1 MEKKHNRKAGCGCLI
16 FVLIFCMIITAASI
30 HPFSL
35 RLMAGRLSYIDKVLG
50 ADIILVPRFS
60 DDKNGELYTEA
71 FREFWAGNGKLI
83 FVEEDRVFGF
93 SMKDIVSRMAKERG
107 FKEDVVRPVSFSGND
122 RQKAARIREFAAKQ
136 GFKKVLIIVP
146 SYCSRRYHFLYEP
159 KETVDVKNPVFL
171 VKSTDVS
178 YFSRNGWWKNGLS
191 RSIGIKELYRL
202 GGVYLARLPYVN
214 KIFGNEK

>member
-1 MEKKHNRKAGCGCLI
+1 MTKKQNRKAGCGCLI
-16 FVLIFCMIITAASI
+16 FVLVLCMIIAAASI

-35 RLMAGRLSYIDKVLG
+35 RLLAGRLSYIDKILG
-50 ADIILVPRFS
+50 ADIIFVPRFS

-83 FVEEDRVFGF
+83 FVEEDKVFGF

-107 FKEDVVRPVSFSGND
+107 FKEDAVRPVSFRGND
-122 RQKAARIREFAAKQ
+122 RQKAAHIREYAAKQ
-136 GFKKVLIIVP
+136 GYKKILVIVP
-146 SYCSRRYHFLYEP
+146 SYCSRRYHYLYEP
-159 KETVDVKNPVFL
+159 KETTVAKGPVFL

-178 YFSRNGWWKNGLS
+178 YFVRNGWWKSGSS

-202 GGVYLARLPYVN
+202 GGVYLTRLPYVG